1 MEDHEIAAFLRDM
14 CRRRMSGADIALCE
28 TIADGWHLTEEGKW
42 ITASDRQRFE
52 HLKTQFAADLAHAGK
67 AATR

>member
-28 TIADGWHLTEEGKW
+28 EIADGHGMTTEE
-42 ITASDRQRFE
+42 ARRFE

-67 AATR
+67 AAIR